1 MSRAGRSGMSR
12 SDPDELSRQELVN
25 ALTGLVARR
34 SQLDAR
40 RAGLAGAAAETLVQ
54 ELVAVAPLRPD
65 CDLEDE
71 LCSQLGLRLR
81 EWADGPLEDSVSPN
95 LFAEAIVTSAAAAV
109 RAALRELNTEPDG
122 WQAAWRVLMA
132 AAGMVPFPLSAAAV
146 DTIEDLRAASG
157 GQVLPTIA
165 HGPAVTG
172 PVLWTRD
179 AYGSR
184 FGVTTAVYPP
194 TGPDRWYLWD
204 IDACGHQAFTVHSG
218 YYAGAEEALEAWQA
232 GVGEPAA
239 AGTTFTP
246 ADDHWLLAELMPA
259 EEGSLQAGGENTDQL
274 AEYHRSRRLAEAAL
288 RAVEPS
294 QLQPR
299 QADLEAAAVATQFTA
314 WLRTHRAD
322 QPQPTDLEEL
332 ITELADS
339 WSFSGPAALYSTCS
353 PHRVALTV
361 LHLRNY
367 YQDDFAAKLI
377 GLLPDWTCWLAARNA
392 TPPHLAQRCRPYA
405 LGEPHPDVGADHSK
419 PNYLARITE

>member
-1 MSRAGRSGMSR
+1 MSRAGRSEMSR
-12 SDPDELSRQELVN
+12 SDPDELSRPELVN
-25 ALTGLVARR
+25 ALAGLVAHR

-71 LCSQLGLRLR
+71 LSSQLGLRLG

-95 LFAEAIVTSAAAAV
+95 LFAEAIVTSAASAV
-109 RAALRELNTEPDG
+109 RAALRELSTEPDG
-122 WQAAWRVLMA
+122 WQAAWRVLIA
-132 AAGMVPFPLSAAAV
+132 AAGMVPFSMSGAAV
-146 DTIEDLRAASG
+146 DTIEELRAAPG
-157 GQVLPTIA
+157 GRVLPTIA
-165 HGPAVTG
+165 PGPAVTG

-184 FGVTTAVYPP
+184 FGVTTAVCAP

-204 IDACGHQAFTVHSG
+204 IDACGHQAFTVYSG
-218 YYAGAEEALEAWQA
+218 YYAGPGEALVAWQA

-239 AGTTFTP
+239 AGTAFTP
-246 ADDHWLLAELMPA
+246 ADDHRLLAELMPA
-259 EEGSLQAGGENTDQL
+259 EEGFLRAGGEHTDQL
-274 AEYHRSRRLAEAAL
+274 AEYHRSRRLAKAAL
-288 RAVEPS
+288 RAIEPS
-294 QLQPR
+294 RPGPR
-299 QADLEAAAVATQFTA
+299 PADLDAAAVATQFTA

-332 ITELADS
+332 ITELVDS

-361 LHLRNY
+361 LHLRNHY
-367 YQDDFAAKLI
+367 RDDFAAQVI
-377 GLLPDWTCWLAARNA
+377 GLLPDWTCWLATRNA
-392 TPPHLAQRCRPYA
+392 TPPHLAQRCRPYT
-405 LGEPHPDVGADHSK
+405 LGERHPEVGADHSK